1 MSAQADALKRRAHDF
16 FVRVVALCDGLPRT
30 VAADS
35 IASQLVDS
43 AGSAASNYRAAC
55 KGRSRK
61 EFIAKVGIAAEE
73 ADESVGWLEALR
85 DARLGNAEE
94 VIRLIREANELA
106 SIFVA
111 SHKTAEFRLAQE
123 EKLRASQRQVR
134 RRT

>member
-1 MSAQADALKRRAHDF
+1 MKRRAHDF
-16 FVRVVALCDGLPRT
+16 FVRVIALCDGLPRT
-30 VAADS
+30 MAADS
-35 IASQLVDS
+35 IASQLVDA
-43 AGSAASNYRAAC
+43 AGSTASNYRAAC

-73 ADESVGWLEALR
+73 ADESLGWLEALR

-94 VIRLIREANELA
+94 VSRLIREADELA

-111 SHKTAEFRLAQE
+111 SHKTAESRLAQE
-123 EKLRASQRQVR
+123 ENLRASQRQFR